1 MFRAALVDDRA
12 INQIISEQFP
22 GVQVSRECYLEV
34 SGDWNKRLCDYVITG
49 PSLKFIDPVQFALFH
64 LQRLR
69 RDNLTFSVDTSVFH
83 VGALCFVFASALICC
98 LYPKN
103 LAILESGIWDFCT
116 YTLELAQ
123 RAALPRI
130 LEYVHRTRSACL
142 CTLVHHSLSAKP
154 YSSLQQL

>member
-34 SGDWNKRLCDYVITG
+34 SGDWNKRLYDYVITG

-69 RDNLTFSVDTSVFH
+69 RDKLDFFSGHAGVSCWSALLRVCFCSHLLSIPQKPCDPRVRDMGLLH
-83 VGALCFVFASALICC
+83 IYLGVGAARCTSQNPRVRASYQISMS
-98 LYPKN
+98 LYFSPPQPK
-103 LAILESGIWDFCT
+103 
-116 YTLELAQ
+116 
-123 RAALPRI
+123 R
-130 LEYVHRTRSACL
+130 
-142 CTLVHHSLSAKP
+142 
-154 YSSLQQL
+154 